1 MLRTS
6 DSPSGYV
13 RPDVAVFGVG
23 EMGTLPGMKRT
34 FYALIGWVA
43 WKYGKRTMRRK
54 LRFVR

>member
-1 MLRTS
+1 
-6 DSPSGYV
+6 
-13 RPDVAVFGVG
+13 VAVFGVG